1 MKQAMRE
8 NSQTSNADAANV
20 SRLMLRLALAAVALA
35 VVVIMLGA
43 WTRLVHAGLGCPD
56 WPGCYGFLTVPQSD
70 AHIAIANARF
80 PTTPVDV
87 AKGWPEMI
95 HRYAAGTLGLLV
107 FGLAAYAVRQRKL
120 GVPVKLPLFIAG
132 FIVLQGAFGMWT
144 VTLKLWPQVVALHL
158 LGGFTTLSL
167 LTLLALRLRRQAQRR
182 PAAKTGAVSLSE
194 PVTLSAGPSSRLYRP
209 WLYGGLLL
217 VVLQIALGAWTAANY
232 AAVACTDL
240 PTCGGQWWPQGMDF
254 AHGFDLT
261 QHVGPNYLGGQL
273 DADGRVAIHV
283 SHRVGALVVLAYFSV
298 LLALMWARRQSNRLG
313 APVLL
318 VAGLLLAQIALGLA
332 NIILYIPLAVA
343 VAHNATGA
351 LLLLSVIHLI
361 WRERQLPQNATSRPF
376 GVTDN
381 KKSSM
386 NMAKHQEITA

>member
-1 MKQAMRE
+1 MMTTNYA
-8 NSQTSNADAANV
+8 SNTASITV
-20 SRLMLRLALAAVALA
+20 PRLMLRLAILAVGLA

-56 WPGCYGFLTVPQSD
+56 WPGCYGFLTVPQSETKM
-70 AHIAIANARF
+70 AIANARF
-80 PTTPVDV
+80 PETPVDV

-95 HRYAAGTLGLLV
+95 HRYAAGMLGLLV

-120 GVPVKLPLFIAG
+120 NVPVKLPLFIAG

-167 LTLLALRLRRQAQRR
+167 LALLVLRLRSRVRGGLAQ
-182 PAAKTGAVSLSE
+182 TAVLK
-194 PVTLSAGPSSRLYRP
+194 SAGKRP

-217 VVLQIALGAWTAANY
+217 VIMQIALGGWTAANY

-240 PTCGGQWWPQGMDF
+240 PTCGGQWWPQDMDF
-254 AHGFDLT
+254 AHGFDIT
-261 QHVGPNYLGGQL
+261 QHVGPNYLGGKL
-273 DADGRVAIHV
+273 NADGRVAIHV
-283 SHRVGALVVLAYFSV
+283 SHRLGAVVVLIYFSV
-298 LLALMWARRQSNRLG
+298 LLGLLWARRRRNGLGQS
-313 APVLL
+313 
-318 VAGLLLAQIALGLA
+318 VAVVAVVLLAQIGLGLA
-332 NIILYIPLAVA
+332 NVILYIPLAVA

-361 WRERQLPQNATSRPF
+361 WHERQLSQGLQAQLS
-376 GVTDN
+376 GAKDN
-381 KKSSM
+381 KNNSTNS
-386 NMAKHQEITA
+386 AKHQEITA

>member
-1 MKQAMRE
+1 MMTTNYA
-8 NSQTSNADAANV
+8 SNTESITV
-20 SRLMLRLALAAVALA
+20 PRLMLRLAVLAVGLA

-56 WPGCYGFLTVPQSD
+56 WPGCYGFLTVPQSETKM
-70 AHIAIANARF
+70 AIANARF
-80 PTTPVDV
+80 PETPVDV

-95 HRYAAGTLGLLV
+95 HRYAAGMLGLLV

-120 GVPVKLPLFIAG
+120 NVPVKLPLFIAG

-167 LTLLALRLRRQAQRR
+167 LALLVLRLRSRVRGGLAQTTVL
-182 PAAKTGAVSLSE
+182 K
-194 PVTLSAGPSSRLYRP
+194 SAGKRP

-217 VVLQIALGAWTAANY
+217 VIMQIALGGWTAANY

-240 PTCGGQWWPQGMDF
+240 PTCGGQWWPQDMDF
-254 AHGFDLT
+254 AHGFDIT
-261 QHVGPNYLGGQL
+261 QHVGPNYLGGKL
-273 DADGRVAIHV
+273 NADGRVAIHV
-283 SHRVGALVVLAYFSV
+283 SHRLGAVVVLVYFSV
-298 LLALMWARRQSNRLG
+298 LLGLLWARRRRNGLGQS
-313 APVLL
+313 
-318 VAGLLLAQIALGLA
+318 VAVVAVVLLAQIGLGLA
-332 NIILYIPLAVA
+332 NVILYIPLAVA

-361 WRERQLPQNATSRPF
+361 WHQRQLSQGLPAQLSGAK
-376 GVTDN
+376 DN
-381 KKSSM
+381 KNNSTNS
-386 NMAKHQEITA
+386 AKHQEITA